1 MKLKLQQA
9 LLSLWK
15 KALKLLLE
23 AICFGPLLLLLSRL
37 LAGLLLLLPLRC
49 CAAATA
55 AKKVA
60 SGD

>member
-1 MKLKLQQA
+1 MKLKLQQT

-15 KALKLLLE
+15 EALKLLLE
-23 AICFGPLLLLLSRL
+23 AICFGLLLPL